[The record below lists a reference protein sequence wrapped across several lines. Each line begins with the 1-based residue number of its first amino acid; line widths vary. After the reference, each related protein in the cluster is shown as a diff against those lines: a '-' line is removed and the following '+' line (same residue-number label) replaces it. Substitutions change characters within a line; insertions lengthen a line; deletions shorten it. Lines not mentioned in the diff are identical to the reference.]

1 MKKGVKRIG
10 MPTQY
15 LLWEVIINVSLVSC
29 CHSHALV
36 SVVKHCFLQVLASR
50 TEIYIILEFITGGE
64 LFDKIV
70 SSSRWN
76 LFCVDFIVAFINH
89 HSRYWKCLM
98 VNNMIVQIYHGH
110 LSEVDSRRYF
120 QQLIDNV
127 DYCHCNGV
135 YHIDLKVCIAWDL
148 KSCLLPLW
156 WFLLIFLFS
165 LCSLKI
171 FYLIH

>member
-1 MKKGVKRIG
+1 MPLTSTCFCCETLFTSGSCKLYQDLYHIGVHHGWWIV
-10 MPTQY
+10 Y
-15 LLWEVIINVSLVSC
+15 
-29 CHSHALV
+29 
-36 SVVKHCFLQVLASR
+36 
-50 TEIYIILEFITGGE
+50 
-64 LFDKIV
+64 KIV